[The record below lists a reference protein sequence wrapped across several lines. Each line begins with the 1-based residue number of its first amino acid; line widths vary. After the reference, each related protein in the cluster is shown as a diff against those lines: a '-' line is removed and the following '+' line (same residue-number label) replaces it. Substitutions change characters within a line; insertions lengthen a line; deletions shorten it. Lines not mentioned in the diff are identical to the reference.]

1 MHSDSRDRRWK
12 SHQPKQAAGHGGGSG
27 VSIGVVVAAAGGIGR
42 LSCAPA
48 RCQMCTDWA
57 RPRVGARAAPDPEHR
72 SPRPC
77 RPRVA
82 QLVDGGGADGV
93 GVVPALAEVAQLK
106 VAGGVQLA
114 GDVDVVIDEAEEA
127 RLQCERY
134 VDRVRVGVRLKA
146 VLGLGKE

>member
-1 MHSDSRDRRWK
+1 M
-12 SHQPKQAAGHGGGSG
+12 
-27 VSIGVVVAAAGGIGR
+27 
-42 LSCAPA
+42 
-48 RCQMCTDWA
+48 
-57 RPRVGARAAPDPEHR
+57 
-72 SPRPC
+72 
-77 RPRVA
+77 
-82 QLVDGGGADGV
+82 
-93 GVVPALAEVAQLK
+93 PALAEVAQLK